1 MTPETIAIIT
11 VGVGLGG
18 LMLTLFQFTIRRI
31 DSLERRMERGF
42 EAVESRFVSVE
53 RRIDSSQQQHSS
65 LSERLARLE
74 GLMEA
79 IRDMLMRAPAAP

>member
-31 DSLERRMERGF
+31 DSLERRIDSMD
-42 EAVESRFVSVE
+42 
-53 RRIDSSQQQHSS
+53 RRIDSLQNQESS

-79 IRDMLMRAPAAP
+79 IRDMLTRSPATP

>member
-1 MTPETIAIIT
+1 
-11 VGVGLGG
+11 
-18 LMLTLFQFTIRRI
+18 MLTLFQFTIRRI
-31 DSLERRMERGF
+31 DSLERRIDSMD
-42 EAVESRFVSVE
+42 
-53 RRIDSSQQQHSS
+53 RRIDSLQNQESS